1 MPTRTGVP
9 VRGRTPGQAP
19 RAVPH
24 PEEARDPADL
34 LDLMRRLQ
42 QWSGLPLSELEE
54 RMNADGVVAPSGL
67 DALLSGRALPSGGL
81 VTSFLATCGLVPD
94 ERTRWLRVYDRLCG
108 PAAAEGDRRVAG
120 RQALNLGPAAPPAPP
135 LAPPPIQAPAP
146 APALASAPP
155 SGSGPSGT
163 GSSGSGSSG
172 RHAASPPGPR
182 HRKKSPRGNT
192 ERRPVSLLV
201 AAPAIITL
209 GVVVTTLAGVFGG
222 GGGGKPHRPQASPG
236 ASAKSATPP
245 AGWYTIMP
253 ITDERTGDCLSILPD
268 AEFSPQLAQDKCVA
282 EDRLQRMRLA
292 SVPSSAGT
300 FQLKAWTP
308 KGKLWCTTL
317 DNKTER
323 ATLHMKECGDDD
335 PLQRFGLTP
344 AGKPVKGGQL
354 FNLVPEATRDHDM
367 CMGVDIRISGGLET
381 ILAACGNTGV
391 RGFLFTPT
399 AEP

>member
-1 MPTRTGVP
+1 M
-9 VRGRTPGQAP
+9 QAP

-67 DALLSGRALPSGGL
+67 DALLSGRALPSRGL
-81 VTSFLATCGLVPD
+81 VTAFLATCGLVPD

-108 PAAAEGDRRVAG
+108 PAAVEGDRRVAG
-120 RQALNLGPAAPPAPP
+120 RPALNRGPAAPPDPP
-135 LAPPPIQAPAP
+135 LAPPPVQAP

-155 SGSGPSGT
+155 SGSGSSGS

-192 ERRPVSLLV
+192 DRRPVSLLV

-222 GGGGKPHRPQASPG
+222 GGEGRPHRPQASPG
-236 ASAKSATPP
+236 APRSATPP

-253 ITDERTGDCLSILPD
+253 ITGERTGDCLSILPD
-268 AEFSPQLAQDKCVA
+268 EELNPQLAQDKCVA
-282 EDRLQRMRLA
+282 EDRLQRIWLA

-317 DNKTER
+317 DKKTER
-323 ATLHMKECGDDD
+323 ATLHMKSCGDDD
-335 PLQRFGLTP
+335 PLQRFGLAP
-344 AGKPVKGGQL
+344 AGKPVKGGQP
-354 FNLVPEATRDHDM
+354 FNIVPEATRDHDM

-381 ILAACGNTGV
+381 ILASCGNTGV
-391 RGFLFTPT
+391 RGFLFTPA

>member
-1 MPTRTGVP
+1 M
-9 VRGRTPGQAP
+9 QAP

-67 DALLSGRALPSGGL
+67 DALLSGRALPSRGL

-108 PAAAEGDRRVAG
+108 PAAVEGDRRVAG
-120 RQALNLGPAAPPAPP
+120 RPALNLGPAAPPLAAPP
-135 LAPPPIQAPAP
+135 VLTPVQAPD
-146 APALASAPP
+146 PALASAPA
-155 SGSGPSGT
+155 SGSGSSGT

-182 HRKKSPRGNT
+182 HRKKSPRGNAD
-192 ERRPVSLLV
+192 RRPVSLLV

-209 GVVVTTLAGVFGG
+209 GVVVTTLAGVFGSG
-222 GGGGKPHRPQASPG
+222 DEGKPHRQQASPG
-236 ASAKSATPP
+236 ASTKSAPP
-245 AGWYTIMP
+245 SAGWYTIMP
-253 ITDERTGDCLSILPD
+253 ITDERTGDCLSVLPD
-268 AEFSPQLAQDKCVA
+268 EELDPQLAQDKCVA

-292 SVPSSAGT
+292 SVPGGSGT

-317 DNKTER
+317 DKKTER

-335 PLQRFGLTP
+335 PLQRFGLAP

-354 FNLVPEATRDHDM
+354 FDLVPEATRDHDM
-367 CMGVDIRISGGLET
+367 CIGVDIRITGGLET
-381 ILAACGNTGV
+381 ILASCGNTGV
-391 RGFLFTPT
+391 RGFLFTP
-399 AEP
+399 ASEP